1 MRMMQQYGFVLPGGN
16 PADRIAFSALDT
28 ERCCSQGLSICRQAH
43 HPLGT
48 CEACSFSA
56 CNSLDMAAVLIV
68 GMSDIRVVAK
78 ECSAYKVTFRWV
90 PYSCTGGALSIQH
103 MEEVLGD
110 MTFVDMMGG
119 RLPYLVAAMK
129 SLPLR
134 EDSTPANATLAERRL
149 VEHLISDCSKQLE
162 GALPQLDSELGP
174 CLTDRPMP
182 SSATSLVPAHDNF
195 YCRPAIPITTPPLGK
210 SETVDLGSV

>member
-16 PADRIAFSALDT
+16 PADRVAFSGLDT
-28 ERCCSQGLSICRQAH
+28 ERCCSEGLLMCREAH
-43 HPLGT
+43 HPLRT
-48 CEACSFSA
+48 CEACSSSA

-68 GMSDIRVVAK
+68 GMTDICVVAK
-78 ECSAYKVTFRWV
+78 ECSAYKVTYGWV
-90 PYSCTGGALSIQH
+90 PYSSTGGALSIQH

-110 MTFVDMMGG
+110 MTFVNMMGG

-134 EDSTPANATLAERRL
+134 KDSTPANATLAERRL

-162 GALPQLDSELGP
+162 GASPLAAQLSTL
-174 CLTDRPMP
+174 
-182 SSATSLVPAHDNF
+182 SACHCWILSWDPV
-195 YCRPAIPITTPPLGK
+195 
-210 SETVDLGSV
+210 

>member
-16 PADRIAFSALDT
+16 LADRVAFSALDT
-28 ERCCSQGLSICRQAH
+28 ERCCSEGLSICCQAH

-48 CEACSFSA
+48 CEACSSSA
-56 CNSLDMAAVLIV
+56 CNSLDMAAVLIAV
-68 GMSDIRVVAK
+68 MTDIRVVAK
-78 ECSAYKVTFRWV
+78 ECSAHKVTYRWV

-134 EDSTPANATLAERRL
+134 EDSTPANATLAERRI

-162 GALPQLDSELGP
+162 GALPSAAQLSTL
-174 CLTDRPMP
+174 
-182 SSATSLVPAHDNF
+182 SACHRWVLSWD
-195 YCRPAIPITTPPLGK
+195 PI
-210 SETVDLGSV
+210 